1 MRVSGGSSGVKA
13 WTGAAWTCWPR
24 CAGPDRP
31 YQLTPTRLA
40 AELVLTTGAM
50 THRVDALVQAGL
62 VLRVADQADR
72 RSSLVGLTE
81 QGKDVA
87 VRAMAAHM
95 AGEAALLTSLT
106 LADRRALAALLARLL
121 TGIEEEEAT

>member
-1 MRVSGGSSGVKA
+1 M
-13 WTGAAWTCWPR
+13 
-24 CAGPDRP
+24 
-31 YQLTPTRLA
+31 
-40 AELVLTTGAM
+40 
-50 THRVDALVQAGL
+50 
-62 VLRVADQADR
+62 
-72 RSSLVGLTE
+72 
-81 QGKDVA
+81 A